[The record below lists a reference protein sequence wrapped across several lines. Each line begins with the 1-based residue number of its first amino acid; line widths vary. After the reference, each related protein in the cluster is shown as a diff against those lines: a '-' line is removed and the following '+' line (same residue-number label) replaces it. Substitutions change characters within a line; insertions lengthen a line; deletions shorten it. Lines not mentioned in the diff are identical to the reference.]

1 MSFDREIFDEARREF
16 LSHLLYAKGHGQS
29 TCYAYNGDLGLWAN
43 WLTEAG
49 KDWQRARPT
58 DVEQFAAWQLRE
70 RQVSAHIVN
79 RRLSALSSFYR
90 WALRHEIVESD
101 PVYLA
106 DKPKRPLRIPVWL
119 EREEQTKLEATIKNR
134 ENIPINI
141 FGDNKTKM
149 TETRRRYEMLFGL
162 LLNSGLRISEALA
175 LKTADVRILDGLAKS
190 VRVIGKGDK
199 ERLVPLPASFGAVFG
214 FWLKNRNRTEFV
226 FARAPGQKAVSR
238 QSAGAYLR
246 LMLKKAG
253 IEKKISPHKL
263 RHTYATNLLNA
274 GAELVD
280 IKALLGHESIA
291 TTQIYTNVG
300 QERMER
306 VVGRL

>member
-16 LSHLLYAKGHGQS
+16 LSHLLYAKGHGKS
-29 TCYAYNGDLGLWAN
+29 TCYAYNGDLGMWAD
-43 WLTEAG
+43 WLIEAG

-70 RQVSAHIVN
+70 RKIGAHIVN

-90 WALRHEIVESD
+90 WAMRHEIAEAD

-119 EREEQTKLEATIKNR
+119 EREEQARLESTIKNR

-141 FGDNKTKM
+141 FGDNKAKM

-162 LLNSGLRISEALA
+162 LLNSGLRIGEALC
-175 LKTADVRILDGLAKS
+175 LKIADVRILDGLAKS

-199 ERLVPLPASFGAVFG
+199 ERLVPLPGSFGAVFG
-214 FWLKNRNRTEFV
+214 FWLKDRPRIEFV
-226 FARAPGQKAVSR
+226 FARAPGQKAVSSQAAR
-238 QSAGAYLR
+238 AYLR

-253 IEKKISPHKL
+253 IDKKISPHKL

-280 IKALLGHESIA
+280 IKALLGHDSIA

-300 QERMER
+300 QERMEQ
-306 VVGRL
+306 VVARL

>member
-1 MSFDREIFDEARREF
+1 MFDREIFNETRREF
-16 LSHLLYAKGHGQS
+16 LSHLLYAKGHGKS
-29 TCYAYNGDLGLWAN
+29 TCYAYNGDLGLWAD
-43 WLTEAG
+43 WLSEAG

-70 RQVSAHIVN
+70 RKISAHIVN
-79 RRLSALSSFYR
+79 RRLSALSSFYK
-90 WALRHEIVESD
+90 WAMRHEIAESD

-119 EREEQTKLEATIKNR
+119 EKEEQSRFEATLKDR
-134 ENIPINI
+134 QNIPINI
-141 FGDNKTKM
+141 FGDNKAKM

-162 LLNSGLRISEALA
+162 LLNSGLRISEALG
-175 LKTADVRILDGLAKS
+175 LKASDVRIVDGVARS
-190 VRVIGKGDK
+190 VRVIGKGNK
-199 ERLVPLPASFGAVFG
+199 ERLVPLPEKFGQVFG
-214 FWLKNRNRTEFV
+214 FWLKDRPKGEYV
-226 FARAPGQKAVSR
+226 FARAVGQKAVSR
-238 QSAGAYLR
+238 QSGGAYLR

-253 IEKKISPHKL
+253 IDKKISPHKL
-263 RHTYATNLLNA
+263 RHTYATNLMNA

-280 IKALLGHESIA
+280 IKALLGHESIS

-300 QERMER
+300 QERMEK

>member
-1 MSFDREIFDEARREF
+1 M
-16 LSHLLYAKGHGQS
+16 
-29 TCYAYNGDLGLWAN
+29 
-43 WLTEAG
+43 
-49 KDWQRARPT
+49 
-58 DVEQFAAWQLRE
+58 
-70 RQVSAHIVN
+70 
-79 RRLSALSSFYR
+79 
-90 WALRHEIVESD
+90 
-101 PVYLA
+101 
-106 DKPKRPLRIPVWL
+106 
-119 EREEQTKLEATIKNR
+119 
-134 ENIPINI
+134 
-141 FGDNKTKM
+141 
-149 TETRRRYEMLFGL
+149 
-162 LLNSGLRISEALA
+162 
-175 LKTADVRILDGLAKS
+175 
-190 VRVIGKGDK
+190 
-199 ERLVPLPASFGAVFG
+199 
-214 FWLKNRNRTEFV
+214 
-226 FARAPGQKAVSR
+226 SR